1 NTKRRYSARAAISS
15 GSTTITAAPTTGA
28 SVQPAPPTITAS
40 RNKIDCENGKL
51 SGATK
56 ANSAANKPPATPVN
70 AADSAKAMV
79 FTTTGLKPTARA
91 ATSESRTASIAM
103 PQELEARR

>member
-1 NTKRRYSARAAISS
+1 MSS
-15 GSTTITAAPTTGA
+15 GSTTMTAAPTTGA

-40 RNKIDCENGKL
+40 RNRIDWENGKE

-56 ANSAANKPPATPVN
+56 ANSAANRPPATPVS

-79 FTTTGLKPTARA
+79 LTMTGRKPMARA
-91 ATSESRTASIAM
+91 AISESRTATMAM
-103 PQELEARR
+103 PQELRARRWKK